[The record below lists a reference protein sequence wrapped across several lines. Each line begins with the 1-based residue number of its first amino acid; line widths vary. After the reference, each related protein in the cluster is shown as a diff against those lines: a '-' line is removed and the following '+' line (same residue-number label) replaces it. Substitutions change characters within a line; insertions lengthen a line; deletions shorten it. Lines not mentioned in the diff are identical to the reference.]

1 MMSLQGALYPWR
13 FRIVLALLA
22 LLVGV
27 IAWRIVDLQVMDQGF
42 LKGQGDARSVRHIP
56 IPAHRGLI
64 TDRNGEPLAVSTPV
78 TTLWGNPK
86 ELQAAR
92 ARWPE
97 LAKAL
102 GQDAAVLSER
112 LQSQASRE
120 FMYLVRGLTPEQG
133 QEILDLKIPG
143 VYAQEEFRRFYPAG
157 EVAAHVVGFTDI
169 DDRGREGME
178 LAYDEWLA
186 GVPGKRQVLKDRR
199 GRLIKDVQVTKNA
212 KPGKAMA
219 LSIDLRLQYLAHSEL
234 RNVVH
239 EYGAKAASLVMVD
252 VKTGEILAMAN
263 QPTYNPNNRRN
274 LQPAAMRNRAMIDVF
289 EPGSTVKP
297 FSIAAALATGKY
309 QPDSVVNTLPGWMR
323 IGRYTIRDVSR
334 GGMLSL
340 TGILMKSSNVGISK
354 IALDIGAEPVYA
366 VMQQAGFGQDT
377 GLGFPGERVGNLPN
391 HRKWRDAE
399 TASLAYGYGLSVTAV
414 QLAHAYAVLGNQ
426 GTNVPLSLLRLD
438 RAQDGVQVIDKQISG
453 TVLQM
458 LRAVVEEE
466 GGGGAR
472 AKVPG
477 YHVGGKSGTA
487 KKISGT
493 GGYTKD
499 AYRSF
504 FAGVAPLSNPRI
516 AAVVVVDEP
525 SKGQYYGGLVAAPVF
540 GKVMARALRLM
551 NVAPDNLP
559 PPAELQTAEAAKGK
573 EGAADADAIESPAAT
588 RRQRRPDPR
597 ADARQP
603 QGSWWRPVPGG
614 AGAAA

>member
-1 MMSLQGALYPWR
+1 VKLQGALYPWR
-13 FRIVLALLA
+13 FRLVLALLA
-22 LLVGV
+22 VMVGAIV
-27 IAWRIVDLQVMDQGF
+27 WRIVDLQVLDQEF

-64 TDRNGEPLAVSTPV
+64 TDRHGEPLAVSTPV
-78 TTLWGNPK
+78 TTLWGNPR

-97 LAKAL
+97 LAEAL
-102 GQDAAVLSER
+102 GQDTMTLTRR
-112 LQSQASRE
+112 LQEQAERE
-120 FMYLVRGLTPEQG
+120 FIYLVRGLTPQQG
-133 QEILDLKIPG
+133 QRVLDLKIPG
-143 VYAQEEFRRFYPAG
+143 VYEQEEFRRFYPAG

-178 LAYDEWLA
+178 LAYEQWLA

-199 GRLIKDVQVTKNA
+199 GRLIKDVQVVKNA
-212 KPGKAMA
+212 KAGKALA

-234 RNVVH
+234 RDVVQKH
-239 EYGAKAASLVMVD
+239 GAKGASLVMVD
-252 VKTGEILAMAN
+252 VETGEVLAMAN

-274 LQPAAMRNRAMIDVF
+274 LQPAAMRNRALIDVF

-297 FSIAAALATGKY
+297 FSIAAALGTGKY
-309 QPDSVVNTLPGWMR
+309 HPESVVNTLPGWMR

-334 GGMLSL
+334 GGELNL
-340 TGILMKSSNVGISK
+340 TQILMKSSNVGISK

-366 VMQQAGFGQDT
+366 AMQQAGFGQST

-391 HRKWRDAE
+391 HRKWREAE

-414 QLAHAYAVLGNQ
+414 QLAHAYSVLGNE
-426 GTNVPLSLLRLD
+426 GRNVPLSLLRLD
-438 RAQDGVQVIDKQISG
+438 QRPDGVQVIDENISA

-466 GGGGAR
+466 GGGGSR
-472 AKVPG
+472 AQVPG

-493 GGYTKD
+493 GGYTQD

-504 FAGVAPLSNPRI
+504 FAGIAPLSNPRI
-516 AAVVVVDEP
+516 AIVVVVDEP
-525 SKGQYYGGLVAAPVF
+525 SEGGYYGGLVAAPVF
-540 GKVMARALRLM
+540 GKVAARALRLL

-559 PPAELQTAEAAKGK
+559 PPVPLQTAEAAKGK
-573 EGAADADAIESPAAT
+573 
-588 RRQRRPDPR
+588 
-597 ADARQP
+597 
-603 QGSWWRPVPGG
+603 GG
-614 AGAAA
+614 RI

>member
-1 MMSLQGALYPWR
+1 MKLQGALYPWR

-22 LLVGV
+22 LMVGA
-27 IAWRIVDLQVMDQGF
+27 IAWRIVDLQVLDQEF

-64 TDRNGEPLAVSTPV
+64 TDRHGEPLAVSTPV
-78 TTLWGNPK
+78 TTLWGNPR

-97 LAKAL
+97 LAEAL
-102 GQDAAVLSER
+102 GQDSATLTKR
-112 LQSQASRE
+112 LQEQAERE
-120 FMYLVRGLTPEQG
+120 FIYLVRGLTPQQG
-133 QEILDLKIPG
+133 QRVLDLKIPG
-143 VYAQEEFRRFYPAG
+143 VYEQEEFRRFYPAG

-178 LAYDEWLA
+178 LAYEEWLA

-199 GRLIKDVQVTKNA
+199 GRLIKDVQVVKNA
-212 KPGKAMA
+212 KAGKALA

-234 RNVVH
+234 RDVVQQ
-239 EYGAKAASLVMVD
+239 YGAKSASLVMVD
-252 VKTGEILAMAN
+252 VETGEVLAMAN

-274 LQPAAMRNRAMIDVF
+274 LQPAAMRNRALIDVF

-297 FSIAAALATGKY
+297 FSIAAALGTGKY
-309 QPDSVVNTLPGWMR
+309 HPESVINTLPGWMR

-334 GGMLSL
+334 GGQLNL
-340 TGILMKSSNVGISK
+340 TEILMKSSNVGISK

-366 VMQQAGFGQDT
+366 AMQQAGFGQST

-414 QLAHAYAVLGNQ
+414 QLAHAYSVLGNE
-426 GTNVPLSLLRLD
+426 GRNVPLSLLRLD
-438 RAQDGVQVIDKQISG
+438 QRPEGVQIIDKDISA

-458 LRAVVEEE
+458 LRAVVEED
-466 GGGGAR
+466 GGGGSRAR
-472 AKVPG
+472 VPG

-487 KKISGT
+487 KKVSGT
-493 GGYTKD
+493 GGYTKN

-516 AAVVVVDEP
+516 AVVVVVDEP
-525 SKGQYYGGLVAAPVF
+525 SEGGYYGGLVAAPVF
-540 GKVMARALRLM
+540 GKVTARALRLL

-559 PPAELQTAEAAKGK
+559 PPAPLQTAEAATGKG
-573 EGAADADAIESPAAT
+573 GRI
-588 RRQRRPDPR
+588 
-597 ADARQP
+597 
-603 QGSWWRPVPGG
+603 
-614 AGAAA
+614 

>member
-1 MMSLQGALYPWR
+1 MKLQGALYPWR

-22 LLVGV
+22 LMVGA
-27 IAWRIVDLQVMDQGF
+27 IAWRIVDLQVLDQEF

-64 TDRNGEPLAVSTPV
+64 TDRHGEPLAVSTPV
-78 TTLWGNPK
+78 TTLWGNPR

-97 LAKAL
+97 LAEAL
-102 GQDAAVLSER
+102 GQDSATLTKR
-112 LQSQASRE
+112 LQEQAERE
-120 FMYLVRGLTPEQG
+120 FIYLVRGLTPQQG
-133 QEILDLKIPG
+133 QRVLDLKIPG
-143 VYAQEEFRRFYPAG
+143 VYEQEEFRRFYPAG

-178 LAYDEWLA
+178 LAYEEWLA

-199 GRLIKDVQVTKNA
+199 GRLIKDVQVVKNA
-212 KPGKAMA
+212 KAGKALA

-234 RNVVH
+234 RDVVQQ
-239 EYGAKAASLVMVD
+239 YGAKSASLVMVD
-252 VKTGEILAMAN
+252 VETGEVLAMAN

-274 LQPAAMRNRAMIDVF
+274 LQPAAMRNRALIDVF

-297 FSIAAALATGKY
+297 FSIAAALGTGNY
-309 QPDSVVNTLPGWMR
+309 HPESVINTLPGWMR

-334 GGMLSL
+334 GGQLNL
-340 TGILMKSSNVGISK
+340 TEILMKSSNVGISK

-366 VMQQAGFGQDT
+366 AMQQAGFGQST

-414 QLAHAYAVLGNQ
+414 QLAHAYSVLGNE
-426 GTNVPLSLLRLD
+426 GRNVPLSLLRLD
-438 RAQDGVQVIDKQISG
+438 QRPEGVQIIDKDISA

-458 LRAVVEEE
+458 LRAVVEED
-466 GGGGAR
+466 GGGGSRAR
-472 AKVPG
+472 VPG

-487 KKISGT
+487 KKVSGT

-516 AAVVVVDEP
+516 AVVVVVDEP
-525 SKGQYYGGLVAAPVF
+525 SEGGYYGGLVAAPVF
-540 GKVMARALRLM
+540 GKVTARALRLL

-559 PPAELQTAEAAKGK
+559 PPAPLQTAEAATGKG
-573 EGAADADAIESPAAT
+573 GRI
-588 RRQRRPDPR
+588 
-597 ADARQP
+597 
-603 QGSWWRPVPGG
+603 
-614 AGAAA
+614 

>member
-133 QEILDLKIPG
+133 QEVLDLKIPG

-504 FAGVAPLSNPRI
+504 FAGVAPLSNSRI

-573 EGAADADAIESPAAT
+573 
-588 RRQRRPDPR
+588 
-597 ADARQP
+597 
-603 QGSWWRPVPGG
+603 GG
-614 AGAAA
+614 RS

>member
-1 MMSLQGALYPWR
+1 MMTIKGALYPWR
-13 FRIVLALLA
+13 FRIVLTLLA

-27 IAWRIVDLQVMDQGF
+27 IAWRIVDLQVTDQAF
-42 LKGQGDARSVRHIP
+42 LQGQGDARSVRHIP

-102 GQDAAVLSER
+102 GQDAASLSER

-120 FMYLVRGLTPEQG
+120 FIYLVRGLTPEQG
-133 QEILDLKIPG
+133 QDVLDLKIPG
-143 VYAQEEFRRFYPAG
+143 VYSQEEFRRFYPAG

-199 GRLIKDVQVTKNA
+199 GRLIKDVQVVKNA
-212 KPGKAMA
+212 KAGKAMA

-297 FSIAAALATGKY
+297 FSIAAALGTGKY

-426 GTNVPLSLLRLD
+426 GVNVPLSLLRLD
-438 RAQDGVQVIDKQISG
+438 QTQDGVQVIDKQISA

-466 GGGGAR
+466 GGGGSR

-559 PPAELQTAEAAKGK
+559 PPTELQTAETSEGKG
-573 EGAADADAIESPAAT
+573 GRS
-588 RRQRRPDPR
+588 
-597 ADARQP
+597 
-603 QGSWWRPVPGG
+603 
-614 AGAAA
+614 

>member
-1 MMSLQGALYPWR
+1 MTNLQGALYPWR
-13 FRIVLALLA
+13 FRIVLTLLA
-22 LLVGV
+22 LLVGA

-102 GQDAAVLSER
+102 GQDAATLSER

-120 FMYLVRGLTPEQG
+120 FIYLVRGLTPEQG
-133 QEILDLKIPG
+133 QDILDLKIPG

-212 KPGKAMA
+212 KAGKAMA

-297 FSIAAALATGKY
+297 FSIAAALGTGKY

-426 GTNVPLSLLRLD
+426 GSNVPLSLLRLD

-453 TVLQM
+453 IVLQM

-477 YHVGGKSGTA
+477 YQVGGKSGTA

-573 EGAADADAIESPAAT
+573 
-588 RRQRRPDPR
+588 
-597 ADARQP
+597 
-603 QGSWWRPVPGG
+603 GG
-614 AGAAA
+614 RI

>member
-297 FSIAAALATGKY
+297 FSIAAALGTGKY

-366 VMQQAGFGQDT
+366 VMRQAGFGQDT

-559 PPAELQTAEAAKGK
+559 PPAELQTAETSEGKG
-573 EGAADADAIESPAAT
+573 GRS
-588 RRQRRPDPR
+588 
-597 ADARQP
+597 
-603 QGSWWRPVPGG
+603 
-614 AGAAA
+614 

>member
-1 MMSLQGALYPWR
+1 MKLQGALYPWR

-22 LLVGV
+22 LMIGA
-27 IAWRIVDLQVMDQGF
+27 IAWRIVDLQVIDQSF
-42 LKGQGDARSVRHIP
+42 LKNQGDARSVRHIP

-64 TDRNGEPLAVSTPV
+64 TDRHGEPLAVSTPV
-78 TTLWGNPK
+78 TTLWGNPR
-86 ELQAAR
+86 ELQAAQ

-97 LAKAL
+97 LAAAL
-102 GQDAAVLSER
+102 GQEPAVLVQR
-112 LQSQASRE
+112 LKEQAERE
-120 FMYLVRGLTPEQG
+120 FIYLVRGLTPEQG
-133 QEILDLKIPG
+133 QRVLDLNIPG

-169 DDRGREGME
+169 DDRGREGLE

-212 KPGKAMA
+212 KAGKALA

-234 RNVVH
+234 RKVVK

-252 VKTGEILAMAN
+252 VQTGEVLAMAN

-274 LQPAAMRNRAMIDVF
+274 LQPSAMRNRALIDVF

-297 FSIAAALATGKY
+297 FSIAAALGTGKY
-309 QPDSVVNTLPGWMR
+309 HPESVINTLPGWMR

-334 GGMLSL
+334 GGMLNL

-354 IALDIGAEPVYA
+354 IALDIGPEPVHSI
-366 VMQQAGFGQDT
+366 MQQAGFGQST
-377 GLGFPGERVGNLPN
+377 GLGFPGERVGTLPN

-399 TASLAYGYGLSVTAV
+399 TASLAYGYGLSVTAA
-414 QLAHAYAVLGNQ
+414 QLAHAYAVLGNE
-426 GTNVPLSLLRLD
+426 GNNVPLSLLRLD
-438 RAQDGVQVIDKQISG
+438 QPQEGVQVIDKAISR
-453 TVLQM
+453 TVLKM
-458 LRAVVEEE
+458 LQSVVEEE

-477 YHVGGKSGTA
+477 YHVAGKSGTA
-487 KKISGT
+487 KKVSGT
-493 GGYTKD
+493 GGYTQN

-504 FAGVAPLSNPRI
+504 FAGVAPVSDPRVAI
-516 AAVVVVDEP
+516 VVVVDEP
-525 SKGQYYGGLVAAPVF
+525 SEGGYFGGLVAAPVF
-540 GKVMARALRLM
+540 GKVAARALRLM

-559 PPAELQTAEAAKGK
+559 PPADVQTAETTKAKG
-573 EGAADADAIESPAAT
+573 GRI
-588 RRQRRPDPR
+588 
-597 ADARQP
+597 
-603 QGSWWRPVPGG
+603 
-614 AGAAA
+614 